1 MFHNILVNVINR
13 DKHDITIMSIK
24 LFDGFGWVGQCPM
37 LPEFISAIF
46 PLLIITSI
54 LNKATTRNFRFLHS
68 LHLKERCLA
77 FSQIEEHPHSLHEER
92 CK

>member
-1 MFHNILVNVINR
+1 MFHNILVNVFNR

-54 LNKATTRNFRFLHS
+54 LNEANFLFLHS
-68 LHLKERCLA
+68 LHL
-77 FSQIEEHPHSLHEER
+77 
-92 CK
+92 